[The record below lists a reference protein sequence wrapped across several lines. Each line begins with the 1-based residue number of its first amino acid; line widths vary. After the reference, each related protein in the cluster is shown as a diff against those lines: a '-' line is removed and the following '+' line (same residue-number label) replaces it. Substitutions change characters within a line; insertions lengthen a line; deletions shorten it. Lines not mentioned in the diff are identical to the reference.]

1 MESAGMK
8 FYTASGN
15 ERDPFVLMKELGME
29 VIRLRVWVDPINRW
43 SGKEDVLAKAIRAKQ
58 HGFKLLINFHY
69 SDFWADPGQQNP
81 PAAWRNH
88 SVVEMKEAIRLHTRE
103 ILLALKEQG
112 ITPQW
117 VQVGNETNDGMLWP
131 LGKASVSMGNYAAF
145 FQSGYDAVKSVD
157 PSIQVMIHISNGF
170 DQELFRW
177 NLDGLKLH
185 GAKWDLVGM
194 SLYPSASNWAELN
207 QQCFSNMQAIVSR
220 YQTPVMICE
229 VGMPSDQPDACHSFL
244 SDLMEKIDRMPQG
257 QGLGVLYWEPQCYGN
272 WKGYTLGAFD
282 PSGRRVLPRIE
293 KTACAAKS
301 SDGIS
306 WPISSWISDVCIFGS
321 IHRSACSGGSS
332 KGIRNLLAPSLWI
345 LRNSS
350 LPSRVRMA
358 KVSVR
363 GLYRAGISINS
374 PEARRIYQ
382 GILRVR
388 PLTF

>member
-1 MESAGMK
+1 MHSFRYLLFLLLVVSCGARHSDLPKKRAWVKGADISWVTEMESAGMK
-8 FYTASGN
+8 FYTASGS

-43 SGKEDVLAKAIRAKQ
+43 CGKDDVLAKAIRAKQ
-58 HGFKLLINFHY
+58 HGFKLLIDFHY

-81 PAAWRNH
+81 PAAWRNY

-103 ILLALKEQG
+103 ILLALKDQG

-131 LGKASVSMGNYAAF
+131 LGKASASMGNYAAF

-229 VGMPSDQPDACHSFL
+229 VGMPSDQPDACYSFL
-244 SDLMEKIDRMPQG
+244 SDLMGKIDRMPQG

-282 PSGRRVLPRIE
+282 PSGRP
-293 KTACAAKS
+293 T
-301 SDGIS
+301 
-306 WPISSWISDVCIFGS
+306 
-321 IHRSACSGGSS
+321 
-332 KGIRNLLAPSLWI
+332 
-345 LRNSS
+345 
-350 LPSRVRMA
+350 
-358 KVSVR
+358 
-363 GLYRAGISINS
+363 RAMQAF
-374 PEARRIYQ
+374 AR
-382 GILRVR
+382 
-388 PLTF
+388 